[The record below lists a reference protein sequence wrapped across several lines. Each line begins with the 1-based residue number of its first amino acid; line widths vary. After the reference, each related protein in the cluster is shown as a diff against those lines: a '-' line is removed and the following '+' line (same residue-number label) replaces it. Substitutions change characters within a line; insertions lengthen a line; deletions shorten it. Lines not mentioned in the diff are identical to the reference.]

1 MGGERGEGAVRALG
15 AVGAVSAGGGGW
27 RRWSC
32 LGSNRTLF
40 FFIFWRSFLI
50 SWRKGRHVGGE
61 GGGHGS
67 MWAVEAV
74 GVVGAVW
81 VVWGGV
87 GGDYR
92 TLDSLSAGGEE
103 EMGRWVCWR
112 RGRHVGG
119 GGGG

>member
-1 MGGERGEGAVRALG
+1 M
-15 AVGAVSAGGGGW
+15 
-27 RRWSC
+27 
-32 LGSNRTLF
+32 
-40 FFIFWRSFLI
+40 
-50 SWRKGRHVGGE
+50 GGE

-67 MWAVEAV
+67 MWAVGAV

-92 TLDSLSAGGEE
+92 TLHALSAEE
-103 EMGRWVCWR
+103 RNTCTRMGRWVCWR